1 VCTCDLPV
9 HHPCLNSRGVSV
21 VREVQLWHCMDSI
34 CGVCMDSSCG
44 VCMDSNCG
52 VCMDSNCGVCMD
64 NSCGVCMDSNCGVC
78 MDSNCGVCMDNSC
91 GVCMDSSCGVC
102 VDSSCGVWMDSN
114 CGSGFV
120 FQDCGKL
127 KGGRL
132 SVCVNGRQG
141 VICVLRPCVLMAD
154 KAWFVC

>member
-1 VCTCDLPV
+1 MCTCDLPV

-34 CGVCMDSSCG
+34 CGVWMDSS
-44 VCMDSNCG
+44 
-52 VCMDSNCGVCMD
+52 
-64 NSCGVCMDSNCGVC
+64 CGVC

>member
-1 VCTCDLPV
+1 MCTCDLPV

-34 CGVCMDSSCG
+34 
-44 VCMDSNCG
+44 
-52 VCMDSNCGVCMD
+52 
-64 NSCGVCMDSNCGVC
+64 
-78 MDSNCGVCMDNSC
+78 C